1 MIRCLVEDNLTTALI
16 AEPIRQG
23 WLDSL
28 DGLELV
34 PALNAETVA
43 QANAMALMGSVDAC
57 ALVDR
62 YTIITDVAVAS
73 RHNGAVALRTEVRPD
88 ELNEVSISLDSVSR
102 TAEAIAR
109 ATVARFFGM
118 TVNGWERASTS
129 DEAVVLEHIDAFV
142 EEPEPVVINDLV
154 RAWFIM
160 SGLPVATHVLVVPNE
175 LLANE
180 PESVANIVEQIRTAA
195 STGVE
200 RRREIRRNLHEVFPG
215 DRDRLVAF
223 HTEQTLSLTK
233 TVRKGWLDLL
243 RRVGHAM
250 SLPAPEALTFHTFGE
265 SE

>member
-23 WLDSL
+23 WLEAES
-28 DGLELV
+28 GFELV
-34 PALNAETVA
+34 PALTAETVA
-43 QANAMALMGSVDAC
+43 QADAMALLGSIDAC
-57 ALVDR
+57 LLADR
-62 YTIITDVAVAS
+62 CTIITDVGVAS
-73 RHNGAVALRTEVRPD
+73 RHNGAVALRTAVRPD
-88 ELNEVSISLDSVSR
+88 ELNVVAVALNGVSR
-102 TAEAIAR
+102 TSEAIAR
-109 ATVARFFGM
+109 ATIARFFGL
-118 TVNGWERASTS
+118 TVNDWTRDSSST
-129 DEAVVLEHIDAFV
+129 EAIVREHIDAFI
-142 EEPEPVVINDLV
+142 EEPEPAVVNDLV

-160 SGLPVATHVLVVPNE
+160 SGLPVATHSLVVPNA
-175 LLANE
+175 LLAND
-180 PESVANIVEQIRTAA
+180 PESVASVVDQLKNAA

-200 RRREIRRNLHEVFPG
+200 RRREIRRNLHEHFPG

-250 SLPAPEALTFHTFGE
+250 GLPAPDALSFHTFGE

>member
-1 MIRCLVEDNLTTALI
+1 VEDNLTTALI

-23 WLDSL
+23 WLEPSE
-28 DGLELV
+28 GLELV
-34 PALNAETVA
+34 PVLTAEAVA
-43 QANAMALMGSVDAC
+43 QADAMALLGSIDGCLLA
-57 ALVDR
+57 DR
-62 YTIITDVAVAS
+62 FTIITDIGVAS
-73 RHNGAVALRTEVRPD
+73 RHNGAVALRSAVRPD
-88 ELNEVSISLDSVSR
+88 ELNDVTIGLDSVSR

-109 ATVARFFGM
+109 ATVARFFGV
-118 TVNGWERASTS
+118 TVSGWSR
-129 DEAVVLEHIDAFV
+129 EAAATEAEVLEHNDAFI
-142 EEPEPVVINDLV
+142 EEPEPAVVNDLV

-175 LLANE
+175 LLAND
-180 PESVANIVEQIRTAA
+180 PESVASVVDQLKTAA

-200 RRREIRRNLHEVFPG
+200 RRREIRRNLHEHFPG

-223 HTEQTLSLTK
+223 HTEQSLSLTK

-250 SLPAPEALTFHTFGE
+250 SLPAPDALTFHTFGE

>member
-1 MIRCLVEDNLTTALI
+1 VEDNLTTALI

-23 WLDSL
+23 WLEPSE
-28 DGLELV
+28 GLELV
-34 PALNAETVA
+34 PVLTAEAVA
-43 QANAMALMGSVDAC
+43 QADAMALLGSIDGCLLAG
-57 ALVDR
+57 R
-62 YTIITDVAVAS
+62 FTIITDVGVAS
-73 RHNGAVALRTEVRPD
+73 RHNGAVALRSAVRPD
-88 ELNEVSISLDSVSR
+88 ELNDVTIGLDSVSR

-109 ATVARFFGM
+109 ATVARFFGV
-118 TVNGWERASTS
+118 TVSGWSR
-129 DEAVVLEHIDAFV
+129 EAAATEAEVLEHNDAYI
-142 EEPEPVVINDLV
+142 EEPEPAVVNDLV

-175 LLANE
+175 LLAND
-180 PESVANIVEQIRTAA
+180 PESVASVVDQLKTAA

-200 RRREIRRNLHEVFPG
+200 RRREIRRNLHEHFPG

-223 HTEQTLSLTK
+223 HTEQSLSLTK

-250 SLPAPEALTFHTFGE
+250 SLPAPDALTFHTFGE

>member
-1 MIRCLVEDNLTTALI
+1 VEDNLTTALI

-23 WLDSL
+23 WLEPSE
-28 DGLELV
+28 GLELV
-34 PALNAETVA
+34 PVLTAEAVA
-43 QANAMALMGSVDAC
+43 QADAMALLGSIDGCLLA
-57 ALVDR
+57 DR
-62 YTIITDVAVAS
+62 FTIITDVGVAS
-73 RHNGAVALRTEVRPD
+73 RHNGAVALRSAVRPD
-88 ELNEVSISLDSVSR
+88 ELNDVTIGLDSVSR

-109 ATVARFFGM
+109 ATVARFFGV
-118 TVNGWERASTS
+118 TVSGWSRDAAAT
-129 DEAVVLEHIDAFV
+129 EAEVLEHNDAYI
-142 EEPEPVVINDLV
+142 EEPEPAVVNDLV

-175 LLANE
+175 LLAND
-180 PESVANIVEQIRTAA
+180 PESVASVVDQLKTAA

-200 RRREIRRNLHEVFPG
+200 RRREIRRNLHEHFPG

-223 HTEQTLSLTK
+223 HTEQSLSLTK

-250 SLPAPEALTFHTFGE
+250 SLPAPDALTFHTFGE

>member
-23 WLDSL
+23 WLESSE
-28 DGLELV
+28 GLELV
-34 PALNAETVA
+34 PTLTAEGVA
-43 QANAMALMGSVDAC
+43 HAGAMALLDSVDAC
-57 ALVDR
+57 VLADR

-73 RHNGAVALRTEVRPD
+73 RHNGAVALRTAVRPD
-88 ELNEVSISLDSVSR
+88 ELSEVAVALDAVSR

-109 ATVARFFGM
+109 ATVAHFFGV
-118 TVNGWERASTS
+118 TVRGWTRDSS
-129 DEAVVLEHIDAFV
+129 SSEAVVLEHNDAFI
-142 EEPEPVVINDLV
+142 EEPEPVIVNDLV

-160 SGLPVATHVLVVPNE
+160 SGLPVATHVLVVPTE
-175 LLANE
+175 LLAND
-180 PESVANIVEQIRTAA
+180 PESVAMVVERMRTAA

-200 RRREIRRNLHEVFPG
+200 RRREIRRNLHEHFPG

-223 HTEQTLSLTK
+223 HTEQSLSLTK

-250 SLPAPEALTFHTFGE
+250 NLPAPDALSFHTFGE
-265 SE
+265 GE

>member
-1 MIRCLVEDNLTTALI
+1 VEDNLTTALI

-23 WLDSL
+23 WLEPSE
-28 DGLELV
+28 GLELV
-34 PALNAETVA
+34 PVLTAEAVA
-43 QANAMALMGSVDAC
+43 QADAMALLGSIDGCLLA
-57 ALVDR
+57 DR
-62 YTIITDVAVAS
+62 FTIITDIGVAS
-73 RHNGAVALRTEVRPD
+73 RHNGAVALRSAVRPD
-88 ELNEVSISLDSVSR
+88 ELNDVTIGLDSVSR

-109 ATVARFFGM
+109 ATVARFFGV
-118 TVNGWERASTS
+118 TVSGWSRDAAAT
-129 DEAVVLEHIDAFV
+129 EAEVLEHNDAFI
-142 EEPEPVVINDLV
+142 EEPEPAVVNDLV

-175 LLANE
+175 LLAND
-180 PESVANIVEQIRTAA
+180 PESVASVVDQLKTAA

-200 RRREIRRNLHEVFPG
+200 RRREIRRNLHEHFPG

-223 HTEQTLSLTK
+223 HTEQSLSLTK

-250 SLPAPEALTFHTFGE
+250 SLPAPDALTFHTFGE

>member
-23 WLDSL
+23 WLDSAE
-28 DGLELV
+28 GPELV
-34 PALNAETVA
+34 PALTAEAVA
-43 QANAMALMGSVDAC
+43 QANEMALIGSVDAC
-57 ALVDR
+57 LLADR
-62 YTIITDVAVAS
+62 YTIITDIGVAS
-73 RHNGAVALRTEVRPD
+73 RHNGAVALRTAVRPD
-88 ELNEVSISLDSVSR
+88 ELNEVSVALDGVSR

-109 ATVARFFGM
+109 ATVARFFG
-118 TVNGWERASTS
+118 VSVSGWSRGSS
-129 DEAVVLEHIDAFV
+129 SSEALVLENNDAFI
-142 EEPEPVVINDLV
+142 EEPEPAVVNDLV

-160 SGLPVATHVLVVPNE
+160 SGLPVATHVVVVPNE
-175 LLANE
+175 LLAND
-180 PESVANIVEQIRTAA
+180 PESVMSVVDQLKSAA
-195 STGVE
+195 ATGVE
-200 RRREIRRNLHEVFPG
+200 RRREIRRNLHEHFPG

-250 SLPAPEALTFHTFGE
+250 GLPAPDALTFHTFGE